1 MSGSES
7 MASGEH
13 PRSRSLCE
21 AYQLGIAIR
30 NELEGLDLVT
40 VFESLDHST
49 DAIEDGYPAWYPAPL
64 CFRAMVLSFVF
75 MEISGDSYAGFSR
88 RLTRQPEVAAILGFS
103 RVPDESAFS
112 RAWRNRFDD
121 AIHKY
126 VYAAAHFVVKEVHDR
141 DISAPEVRPKAEIVD
156 DTKEDRD
163 SVEDESFSQ
172 EEIIRT
178 TRLARDHAF
187 DYFDSGRASNAS
199 YEDTQFFEF
208 QTFMGMVRCGT
219 AQGATRFQ
227 YRRGE
232 KYSPHGDTHLRTVK
246 QFDSEELVNGFN
258 ETTDRLLSVIA
269 SEASFRRPVTAA
281 IDITAI
287 PYYGEVEE
295 MPMVS
300 GTKDRDG
307 RAFKFATLSIIG
319 QNIPLVLAVEPVRES
334 SEWDENPSNQIHR
347 TVRRLV
353 RRAKEHVP
361 IETVL
366 CDREFDS
373 IHVFQTLSNLDVNYL
388 IPKRVSSSERDVL
401 EQMDEDNQE
410 VAIESASVHVESGSH
425 PMRLLYV
432 PSTSGEG
439 TAVFA
444 TNLRVGP
451 EEAETFCQRYSRR
464 WQIESEYK
472 SIKGDFLAKTSSK
485 DYRVRLFYFVFA
497 VLLYNIWRLTDFLLK
512 AGVDGEMDYAP
523 VLTAGECVELVASS
537 LIPHD

>member
-1 MSGSES
+1 M
-7 MASGEH
+7 
-13 PRSRSLCE
+13 RYLCE

-30 NELEGLDLVT
+30 NDLYESDLVT
-40 VFESLDHST
+40 GFDNLDHSI
-49 DAIEDGYPAWYPAPL
+49 DSVEDGYPAWHPAPL
-64 CFRAMVLSFVF
+64 PFRAMILAFIF
-75 MEISGDSYAGFSR
+75 MEITGESYAAFTR
-88 RLTRQPEVAAILGFS
+88 RLTQQPEVAAVFGFS

-121 AIHKY
+121 AVQEY
-126 VYAAAHFVVKEVHDR
+126 VQTAAHFVIKEGHDL

-156 DTKEDRD
+156 DPPVEED
-163 SVEDESFSQ
+163 SVEEESFSQ
-172 EEIIRT
+172 DEIVQT

-187 DYFDSGRASNAS
+187 GYFDSGRGPNAS
-199 YEDTQFFEF
+199 YEDTRFFEL

-219 AQGATRFQ
+219 AQGAARFQ

-232 KYSPHGDTHLRTVK
+232 QYGPHGDTHLRAVK
-246 QFDSEELVNGFN
+246 QFEPDELVDGFN

-269 SEASFRRPVTAA
+269 SETSFRRPITAA
-281 IDITAI
+281 IDITTI
-287 PYYGEVEE
+287 PYYGDIEE

-300 GTKDRDG
+300 GTKDGEG

-334 SEWDENPSNQIHR
+334 SAWDENSPNRIHR
-347 TVRRLV
+347 VVRRLV
-353 RRAKEHVP
+353 LRAKEHVP

-373 IHVFQTLSNLDVNYL
+373 MRVFQALSNLDVNYL
-388 IPKRVSSSERDVL
+388 IPKRITSSEREVI
-401 EQMDEDNQE
+401 ERMEEDNQE
-410 VAIESASVHVESGSH
+410 VAVESASVHVEAGSH
-425 PMRLLYV
+425 PMRFLYV
-432 PSTSGEG
+432 PSTSDEG
-439 TAVFA
+439 TTVFA

-451 EEAETFCQRYSRR
+451 DEAETFCRRYSRR
-464 WQIESEYK
+464 WQIENEYK

-523 VLTAGECVELVASS
+523 VLTAGECVELIASA
-537 LIPHD
+537 LIPPD

>member
-1 MSGSES
+1 
-7 MASGEH
+7 
-13 PRSRSLCE
+13 
-21 AYQLGIAIR
+21 
-30 NELEGLDLVT
+30 
-40 VFESLDHST
+40 
-49 DAIEDGYPAWYPAPL
+49 
-64 CFRAMVLSFVF
+64 MVLSFVF
-75 MEISGDSYAGFSR
+75 MEVTGDSYAVFTR
-88 RLTRQPEVAAILGFS
+88 RLTRQPEVATIFGFS

-121 AIHKY
+121 TVQEYIQT
-126 VYAAAHFVVKEVHDR
+126 AAHFVVKEVHDF
-141 DISAPEVRPKAEIVD
+141 DIPAPEVRPKAEIADESPVE
-156 DTKEDRD
+156 EDLVKD
-163 SVEDESFSQ
+163 NSFSQ
-172 EEIIRT
+172 EKIIQT

-187 DYFDSGRASNAS
+187 GHFDSGRASNAS
-199 YEDTQFFEF
+199 YEDTQFFEL

-232 KYSPHGDTHLRTVK
+232 EYSPHGDTHLRTIK
-246 QFDSEELVNGFN
+246 QFDPEEVVNGFD

-281 IDITAI
+281 IDITTI
-287 PYYGEVEE
+287 PYYGDVEE

-319 QNIPLVLAVEPVRES
+319 QNIPLILAVEPVQES

-353 RRAKEHVP
+353 RRAKELVP

-373 IHVFQTLSNLDVNYL
+373 IQVFQTLSNLNVNYL
-388 IPKRVSSSERDVL
+388 IPKRVSTSERDVL
-401 EQMDEDNQE
+401 EQMEEDDQE
-410 VAIESASVHVESGSH
+410 VAVESASVHVESGSH

-451 EEAETFCQRYSRR
+451 EEAESFCQRYNRR

-512 AGVDGEMDYAP
+512 SGVGGEMDYAP
-523 VLTAGECVELVASS
+523 VLTAGECAEIVVSA
-537 LIPHD
+537 LIPPD

>member
-1 MSGSES
+1 MSETLDPLSDRACRMTHAYKTGIELSERLQNGVYLQTAVS
-7 MASGEH
+7 KVTIYTEH
-13 PRSRSLCE
+13 L
-21 AYQLGIAIR
+21 
-30 NELEGLDLVT
+30 
-40 VFESLDHST
+40 
-49 DAIEDGYPAWYPAPL
+49 EDGYPVWHPAPDL
-64 CFRAMVLSFVF
+64 FQGMLRLFIYR
-75 MEISGDSYAGFSR
+75 EITGDSYRTLETYQELAEPFG
-88 RLTRQPEVAAILGFS
+88 LDH
-103 RVPDESAFS
+103 VPDESVLS
-112 RAWRNRFDD
+112 RTWRKRFDD
-121 AIHKY
+121 GVREY
-126 VYAAAHFVVKEVHDR
+126 VTVAAHYVVKEIHDHGP
-141 DISAPEVRPKAEIVD
+141 SVPAVRPKEEVNESNPASAD
-156 DTKEDRD
+156 DDEQ
-163 SVEDESFSQ
+163 DESVSTEFSDEQ
-172 EEIIRT
+172 IRRT
-178 TRLARDHAF
+178 TRLARDHGF
-187 DYFDSGRASNAS
+187 DGFDSDRAQNAS
-199 YEDTQFFEF
+199 YEDTQFFEL

-232 KYSPHGDTHLRTVK
+232 EYGPHGDTHLRAIK
-246 QFDSEELVNGFN
+246 QFDPDELVDGFN

-281 IDITAI
+281 IDITTI
-287 PYYGEVEE
+287 PYYGDVEE

-300 GTKDRDG
+300 GTKNRDG

-319 QNIPLVLAVEPVRES
+319 QNIPLVLAVEPIQES
-334 SEWDENPSNQIHR
+334 SEWDENPPNQIHR

-373 IHVFQTLSNLDVNYL
+373 IQVFQTLSNLDVNYL

-401 EQMDEDNQE
+401 EQMEEDDQE
-410 VAIESASVHVESGSH
+410 VAVESASVHVESGSH

-451 EEAETFCQRYSRR
+451 EEAESFCQRYSRR

-523 VLTAGECVELVASS
+523 VLTAGECVELVASA